1 MFVLTPANRATLS
14 YYVPVQQLPFLVPP
28 ERSFSGLGLE
38 LDPMTLGLGAGALV
52 LAFYLL
58 GFGTRPKYEAAKR
71 KRRQVQIGKLRE
83 QIKALEA
90 KD

>member
-1 MFVLTPANRATLS
+1 MLIFSPLNRLS
-14 YYVPVQQLPFLVPP
+14 GSYVPVEQIPFLVPAH
-28 ERSFSGLGLE
+28 STVNGLGLE
-38 LDPMTLGLGAGALV
+38 LEPKTLALGIGFLVLGVFLFGLGAG
-52 LAFYLL
+52 
-58 GFGTRPKYEAAKR
+58 PKYETAKR

>member
-1 MFVLTPANRATLS
+1 LNGLS
-14 YYVPVQQLPFLVPP
+14 
-28 ERSFSGLGLE
+28 LE
-38 LDPMTLGLGAGALV
+38 LEPTTLALGMGALV

-58 GFGTRPKYEAAKR
+58 GFQTRPKYEAAKR
-71 KRRQVQIGKLRE
+71 KRRQAQIGKLRE

>member
-1 MFVLTPANRATLS
+1 
-14 YYVPVQQLPFLVPP
+14 
-28 ERSFSGLGLE
+28 
-38 LDPMTLGLGAGALV
+38 MTLGLGVGALV

-71 KRRQVQIGKLRE
+71 KRRQVQIEKLRE

>member
-1 MFVLTPANRATLS
+1 
-14 YYVPVQQLPFLVPP
+14 
-28 ERSFSGLGLE
+28 
-38 LDPMTLGLGAGALV
+38 MTLGLGVGALV

-71 KRRQVQIGKLRE
+71 KRRQAQIGKLRE